1 MIDPQVLDR
10 RKKSTMSEAM
20 TVETIVEAYWQ
31 LKGFWTKLRYPF
43 RTDGGGWADIDVLA
57 YHPEERN
64 LVIAESKVRGPK
76 TEVYAYTEYTR
87 RKNGDIFEYDEDNYL
102 TFLRHIKPICSK
114 NTVFCNFRKM
124 VDKVIIQL
132 VSNYYV
138 DGKVSR
144 EVTRDI
150 QTHIRDSIPPGIKT
164 EIRVDT
170 TLGIISEIIKVEK
183 SIRQGR
189 RYGHP
194 VIDIAREL
202 NRYLH
207 PDVRDVGKE
216 KKMIEAVKREL
227 RKTFFDSLE

>member
-1 MIDPQVLDR
+1 
-10 RKKSTMSEAM
+10 MSEAM

-31 LKGFWTKLRYPF
+31 LKGFWTKLRFPF
-43 RTDGGGWADIDVLA
+43 QTDGGGWADIDVLA
-57 YHPEERN
+57 YHPEERT

-87 RKNGDIFEYDEDNYL
+87 QKDGNIFEYDGDNYL
-102 TFLRHIKPICSK
+102 AFLKYIKPICSK
-114 NTVFCNFRKM
+114 NTVFSNFRKM

-150 QTHIRDSIPPGIKT
+150 KTHIKESIPRGIET

-170 TLGIISEIIKVEK
+170 TLSIISEIIKVEK

-207 PDVRDVGKE
+207 PDIRCAGKE
-216 KKMIEAVKREL
+216 KKMTEAVKSKLRE
-227 RKTFFDSLE
+227 TFLDSLK

>member
-1 MIDPQVLDR
+1 
-10 RKKSTMSEAM
+10 MSEAM

-43 RTDGGGWADIDVLA
+43 QTGGGGWADIDVLA
-57 YHPEERN
+57 YHPEEKT
-64 LVIAESKVRGPK
+64 LVITESKVRGPK

-87 RKNGDIFEYDEDNYL
+87 QKDGDIFEYDEDNYL
-102 TFLRHIKPICSK
+102 AFLKYIKPICSK
-114 NTVFCNFRKM
+114 NTVFNNFRKM
-124 VDKVIIQL
+124 IDKVIIQL

-150 QTHIRDSIPPGIKT
+150 QTHIKESIPRGVKT
-164 EIRVDT
+164 EIKVDT

-207 PDVRDVGKE
+207 PYIRYAGRE
-216 KKMIEAVKREL
+216 KKMIESIKREL
-227 RKTFFDSLE
+227 RKTFLDSLR